1 MFILL
6 IFNYKNYM
14 KFISLSFVP
23 RKKIFLFDQTFD
35 EVLFSE
41 TFQLSL
47 PFLFRFYWFKLSAL

>member
-23 RKKIFLFDQTFD
+23 RKKILLFDQTFD
-35 EVLFSE
+35 KVLFSE

-47 PFLFRFYWFKLSAL
+47 PFLFRFHWFKLSAL